1 MVDMKNEK
9 LKFEMDFTRTI
20 RMYYGRM
27 QAQLAEVGLYRGQ
40 PPIMGLLY
48 QHDGMSQKEMARALN
63 LSPATMTVTLK
74 RMEKAG
80 LIEREM
86 DEHDQRILR
95 VHLSEQGRE
104 MWGKGAAKMR
114 GVTDELLEGFTHE
127 EQQQLEQYICRIAQN
142 MERAIKKN
150 GDESEEYADDA
161 ALGG

>member
-1 MVDMKNEK
+1 MAEIKNDK
-9 LKFEMDFTRTI
+9 MKFEMDFTRTI

-40 PPIMGLLY
+40 PPIMGLLH

-80 LIEREM
+80 LIVREM

-104 MWGKGAAKMR
+104 MWAKGAEKMSC
-114 GVTDELLEGFTHE
+114 VTEELLDGFSGE
-127 EQQQLEQYICRIAQN
+127 EQEQLGGYVRRIAQN
-142 MERAIKKN
+142 MERVVKKH
-150 GDESEEYADDA
+150 GEPPVESVDDE
-161 ALGG
+161 LFGG